1 MSGIVLLFLRVVLAL
16 LLYTFLGVGLY
27 QLWLDLRR
35 QAELLAARQS
45 PPLNLRKAD
54 EEQFSSFT
62 QPELI
67 LGRSSVGDFIVD
79 DPTVSVRHARLA
91 YRQGQWW
98 LDDLASTN
106 GTFLNGEMVKASAL
120 ITDGDKIMLGQ
131 VELIISLPAN
141 LK

>member
-16 LLYTFLGVGLY
+16 LLYAFLGVGLY

-35 QAELLAARQS
+35 QAELLAARQA
-45 PPLNLRKAD
+45 PPLNLRRAD
-54 EEQFSSFT
+54 EEQLSSFT

-67 LGRSSVGDFIVD
+67 LGRSSVSDYIVD
-79 DPTVSVRHARLA
+79 DPTISARHARLSH
-91 YRQGQWW
+91 RQGQWW

-131 VELIISLPAN
+131 VELIVSLPAN
-141 LK
+141 FK